1 LNINKTCKNQTLYD
15 LFPKVG
21 TKWTIDQVLE
31 VTKIQ
36 SVASL
41 RVTLSEFRNLVDGN
55 AISINFASGYLIR
68 TA

>member
-1 LNINKTCKNQTLYD
+1 MNINKTAKNQALYD
-15 LFPKVG
+15 LFPEVG

-31 VTKIQ
+31 VTKIK

-41 RVTLSEFRNLVDGN
+41 RVTLSEFRNLVYGTKIDVR
-55 AISINFASGYLIR
+55 FASGYLIR